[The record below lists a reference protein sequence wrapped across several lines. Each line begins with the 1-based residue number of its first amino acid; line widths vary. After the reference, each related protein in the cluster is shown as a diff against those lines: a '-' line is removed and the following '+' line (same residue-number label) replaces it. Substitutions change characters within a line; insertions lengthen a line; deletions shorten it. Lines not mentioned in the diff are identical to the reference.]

1 MQQPNRGLLNT
12 IGSDDLFEA
21 ITVRRPLLVYSFS
34 IFLLNVFRIQRVKLQ
49 DPYFI
54 IQQTNR
60 GLLTAIASD
69 DLFEAMALSRP
80 LSVYS
85 LLRK

>member
-34 IFLLNVFRIQRVKLQ
+34 IFYLMYLGYKESNCMIHFL
-49 DPYFI
+49 I

-69 DLFEAMALSRP
+69 DLFEAMAVSRP